1 LAFVAPVRS
10 RRQFLRDASIAGAGL
25 ALIGTACSSSSEAT
39 TFELVRLFSSDSV
52 VVAGIEQRL
61 PFGLVANGAP
71 VLGEGVS
78 VDVRVLFNGEPI
90 DEVTVPSRVINHDHA
105 EGEGEIGHEH
115 ADIQRYFPLRTTLPE
130 PGIYDLEVDI
140 EGQLILL
147 PVQAFSADEVEVI
160 TPGQRFPA
168 LVTPTLLLPEP
179 MDSICTLF
187 DGPCPFHE
195 HTVADVLADGD
206 PLAFLIATPAFCS
219 TQYCGPVVETLI
231 EASSSFPSVRPIH
244 LEVYENTDDA
254 NGSRSNLRA
263 ASQLA
268 EIGLDFEP
276 SLFLV
281 GRDGIVAD
289 RIDNVFDRAELEL
302 ALARIA

>member
-1 LAFVAPVRS
+1 MAPVRS
-10 RRQFLRDASIAGAGL
+10 RRQFIRDAGLTGAGI
-25 ALIGTACSSSSEAT
+25 ALFGAACSPGGETADL
-39 TFELVRLFSSDSV
+39 ELVRLFSSDSV
-52 VVAGIEQRL
+52 IVAGIEQRL
-61 PFGLVANGAP
+61 PFGLVDNGAP
-71 VLGEGVS
+71 VVGEGSS
-78 VDVRVLFNGEPI
+78 VVVRVVFNGTII
-90 DEVTVPSRVINHDHA
+90 DEVTVPSRVVNHDHA
-105 EGEGEIGHEH
+105 EGDGEISHEH
-115 ADIQRYFPLRTTLPE
+115 ADILRYFPMRTTLPE

-140 EGQLILL
+140 QGQTVPL
-147 PVQAFSADEVEVI
+147 PVQAFAPDDVKVVI
-160 TPGQRFPA
+160 PGQRFPA
-168 LVTPTLLLPEP
+168 LITPTLAAPEP

-187 DGPCPFHE
+187 AGPCPFHE

-219 TQYCGPVVETLI
+219 TSYCGPVLETLI
-231 EASSSFPSVRPIH
+231 EASTSFPSVRPIH

-254 NGSRSNLRA
+254 DGNLSNLRA

-302 ALARIA
+302 ALATIA

>member
-1 LAFVAPVRS
+1 M
-10 RRQFLRDASIAGAGL
+10 AGAGL
-25 ALIGTACSSSSEAT
+25 ALLGSACSSGGTAAQL
-39 TFELVRLFSSDSV
+39 ELVRLFSSDSV

-61 PFGLVANGAP
+61 PFGLVDNGAP
-71 VLGEGVS
+71 VVGEGSS
-78 VDVRVLFNGEPI
+78 VNVRVLFNGDVV
-90 DEVTVPSRVINHDHA
+90 DEVAVPSRIVNHDHPG
-105 EGEGEIGHEH
+105 GEGEIPHEH
-115 ADIQRYFPLRTTLPE
+115 ADILRYFPLRTTLPD
-130 PGIYDLEVDI
+130 PGIYDLEVEID
-140 EGQLILL
+140 GQLIVL
-147 PVQAFSADEVEVI
+147 PVQAFAPNEVKVV
-160 TPGQRFPA
+160 TAGQKFPA
-168 LVTPTLLLPEP
+168 LVTPTLLVPGP

-206 PLAFLIATPAFCS
+206 PLAFLVATPAFCATS
-219 TQYCGPVVETLI
+219 YCGPVVETLI
-231 EASSSFPSVRPIH
+231 EASASFPSVRPIH

-254 NGSRSNLRA
+254 DGNINNLRA

-302 ALARIA
+302 ALALIA

>member
-1 LAFVAPVRS
+1 MAPVRS
-10 RRQFLRDASIAGAGL
+10 RRQFLRDAGITSAGL
-25 ALIGTACSSSSEAT
+25 ALFGTACSSGTEAVQL
-39 TFELVRLFSSDSV
+39 ELVRLFSSDSV

-61 PFGLVANGAP
+61 PFGVIANGAP
-71 VLGEGVS
+71 VLGEGSS
-78 VDVRVLFNGEPI
+78 VDVRVLFNDAI
-90 DEVTVPSRVINHDHA
+90 VDEVTVPSRVVTHDHV
-105 EGEGEIGHEH
+105 EGEGEIPHEH

-130 PGIYDLEVDI
+130 PGIYDLEVAID
-140 EGQLILL
+140 GQVILV
-147 PVQAFSADEVEVI
+147 PVQAFAPADVKVVSA
-160 TPGQRFPA
+160 GQPFPA
-168 LVTPTLLLPEP
+168 LITPTLAMPGA

-195 HTVADVLADGD
+195 HTVAEVMADGD
-206 PLAFLIATPAFCS
+206 PMAFLIATPQFCS
-219 TQYCGPVVETLI
+219 TSYCGPVVETLI
-231 EASSSFPSVRPIH
+231 EAAGSFPSVRPIH

-254 NGSRSNLRA
+254 NGSLSNLRA

-302 ALARIA
+302 ALALIA

>member
-1 LAFVAPVRS
+1 VASVRS
-10 RRQFLRDASIAGAGL
+10 RRQFLRDAGIGGAGL
-25 ALIGTACSSSSEAT
+25 ALFGAACSSDGEAAQL
-39 TFELVRLFSSDSV
+39 ELVRLFSSNSV

-61 PFGLVANGAP
+61 PFGLVADGAP
-71 VLGEGVS
+71 VLGEGTN
-78 VDVRVLFNGEPI
+78 VDVRVLFKNSVI
-90 DEVTVPSRVINHDHA
+90 DEVAVPSRVINHDHV
-105 EGEGEIGHEH
+105 EGEGAIGHEH

-130 PGIYDLEVDI
+130 PGIYDLEVNVG
-140 EGQLILL
+140 GQLIFLA
-147 PVQAFSADEVEVI
+147 VQAFAPGDVKVI
-160 TPGQRFPA
+160 TPGQPFPS
-168 LVTPTLLLPEP
+168 LVTPTLLAPEP

-187 DGPCPFHE
+187 DGPCPFHD
-195 HTVADVLADGD
+195 HTVADVLAAGD

-231 EASSSFPSVRPIH
+231 EASGSFPSVRPIH

-254 NGSRSNLRA
+254 NGTLNNLRA

-281 GRDGIVAD
+281 GRNGIVAD

-302 ALARIA
+302 ALALIA

>member
-1 LAFVAPVRS
+1 MAVATVRS
-10 RRQFLRDASIAGAGL
+10 RRQFLRDAGITGAGF
-25 ALIGTACSSSSEAT
+25 ALLGTACSSGGQAAEVQ
-39 TFELVRLFSSDSV
+39 LVRLFSSDRV

-61 PFGLVANGAP
+61 PFGVVANGAP
-71 VLGEGVS
+71 VVGEGSSVNVS
-78 VDVRVLFNGEPI
+78 VLFNGETI
-90 DEVTVPSRVINHDHA
+90 EEITVPSRVVNHDHV
-105 EGEGEIGHEH
+105 EGEGEIPHEH
-115 ADIQRYFPLRTTLPE
+115 ADIQRYFPMRTTLPE

-140 EGQLILL
+140 DGQRIPM
-147 PVQAFSADEVEVI
+147 PVQAFAANDVKIV
-160 TPGQRFPA
+160 TAGQPFPA
-168 LVTPTLLLPEP
+168 LITPTLAMPEP

-206 PLAFLIATPAFCS
+206 PLAFLIATPQFCS
-219 TQYCGPVVETLI
+219 TSYCGPVVETLI
-231 EASSSFPSVRPIH
+231 EAADSFPSVRPIH
-244 LEVYENTDDA
+244 LEVYENTDEA
-254 NGSRSNLRA
+254 NGSLSNLRA

-302 ALARIA
+302 ALALIA

>member
-1 LAFVAPVRS
+1 MASVRS
-10 RRQFLRDASIAGAGL
+10 RRQFLREASITGAGI
-25 ALIGTACSSSSEAT
+25 ALLGTACSSAAEPTSL
-39 TFELVRLFSSDSV
+39 ELVRLFSSDGV
-52 VVAGIEQRL
+52 IVAGMEQRL

-71 VLGEGVS
+71 VLGEGANVS
-78 VDVRVLFNGEPI
+78 VRVLLNGEPI
-90 DEVTVPSRVINHDHA
+90 DEVSVPSRVVNHDHA
-105 EGEGEIGHEH
+105 EGDGEIPHEH
-115 ADIQRYFPLRTTLPE
+115 ADILRYFPMRTTLPD

-140 EGQLILL
+140 DGQLILL
-147 PVQAFSADEVEVI
+147 PVQAFDPADVKVV
-160 TPGQRFPA
+160 TPGQLFPS
-168 LVTPTLLLPEP
+168 LITPTLASPEP

-219 TQYCGPVVETLI
+219 TSYCGPVVETLI
-231 EASSSFPSVRPIH
+231 EASSSFPSVRSIH

-254 NGSRSNLRA
+254 NGSLSNLRA

-268 EIGLDFEP
+268 DIGLEFEP

-289 RIDNVFDRAELEL
+289 RIDNVFDRSELEL